1 MRDRERVA
9 QKPTDDGRSRLSQ
22 QPPRRQRGN
31 SHRTDSAAS
40 GLCRQSRRPQAP
52 PPAPAS
58 LRLLDRIAHHE
69 LEVGEAVLERL
80 LLRHHLAVL
89 FAQVLRLPLQRL
101 GRGGRLLRLAA
112 QRPDRRA
119 QPRVLLLE
127 LAHALAVPLA
137 GGGSRRLWRRQR
149 LRRGRLGARLDLVR
163 VEPAGEHALCSGGR
177 RVGSRRAALF
187 ELLDLVELARVRRRR
202 LLRLPL
208 ERRRARLERV
218 HLLDEQVDAP
228 QHQQQ

>member
-22 QPPRRQRGN
+22 HPPRRQRGLWPLPPVETP
-31 SHRTDSAAS
+31 R
-40 GLCRQSRRPQAP
+40 AP
-52 PPAPAS
+52 PRAPAS
-58 LRLLDRIAHHE
+58 LFLLDRIAHQ
-69 LEVGEAVLERL
+69 LEVGEAVLERF

-137 GGGSRRLWRRQR
+137 GGGGRRLWRRQR

-163 VEPAGEHALCSGGR
+163 VEPAGEHALRSGGR
-177 RVGSRRAALF
+177 RRAGSRRALF